1 MGRPGMTGQR
11 LVALFVFGCLL
22 LDFPLLFLFN
32 RDESVF
38 GIPLLYA
45 YVFAAWAA
53 LIALAAWVLRHES
66 D

>member
-11 LVALFVFGCLL
+11 LVALFAFGCLL
-22 LDFPLLFLFN
+22 LNFPLLFLFN
-32 RDESVF
+32 RDESLLGV
-38 GIPLLYA
+38 PLLYA

-53 LIALAAWVLRHES
+53 LIALAAYVLRHEG